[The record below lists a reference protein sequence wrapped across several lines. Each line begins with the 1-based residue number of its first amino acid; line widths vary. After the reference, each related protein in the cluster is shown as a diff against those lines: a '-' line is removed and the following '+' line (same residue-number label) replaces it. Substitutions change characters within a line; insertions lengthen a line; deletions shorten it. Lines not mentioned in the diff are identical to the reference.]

1 MTGRLAIDWSH
12 RFGLAHSPL
21 FEAGEID
28 CPDLHTVLLDGG
40 TGSFI
45 LSEGLQAT
53 DRRSAASW
61 AWSSAM
67 PNHVSVSSDDVIVT
81 RWDAPDVSERFTL
94 RSVNDRLQ
102 SFYSY
107 LTKKRTSSRPD
118 VVATLLDLLRAV
130 RGEVEAAGASDEE
143 SVSEFLELLAVL
155 VESELQPEER
165 NRFNAIWRM
174 GRVRRAE
181 PVLKDDHR
189 HRLEAG
195 FKSQISTLFGL
206 QFSGALA
213 VRHAASAI
221 FQEAHFTFQSSPQTD
236 LFGHQPAT
244 SVAAVTR
251 GAHHFTPPSLAR
263 SIVEQALASM
273 PDVAQRQRLVVCD
286 PACGSGAFLTE
297 TARTLRRLGFN
308 GALKLIGRDLSRS
321 AVAMAEFALNAAKF
335 DWQPAAGMDIN
346 VEVANA
352 LDPAAL
358 PACDL
363 VVMNP
368 PFLAWPMMDRGQRE
382 QVSEILAGAAKH
394 RPDLSMAFVTQ
405 ALATLGKGGVLA
417 TLLPASILAL
427 DSGQAWRRDLL
438 GKARPS
444 FLGYFG
450 DYGLFVHALVQVAAL
465 VLVVGDSQHSGI
477 ALRSSKDASAT
488 SEAIRALRRL
498 SGPLIS
504 DASGKGWR
512 IAPLDRRDLV
522 EGDRWRI
529 LPARTVAA
537 LRRLSELGMPTV
549 KDIFDVKQGIL
560 TGLNEAFILSRKELD
575 DLPIEE
581 SHYFRPALF
590 RDALSGGTI
599 RDNYFVFF
607 PYGPQ
612 GLLFA
617 SEEAARGHLP
627 VFFERYLDPRRV
639 KLEGRSGINDDR
651 RPWWGLGRYY
661 EWVQRSDPRILTK
674 YFGSTGDFALDEV
687 AKIVPLQ
694 GYAWFLKSSRPKGG
708 LEKIGVGGVLRAYFS
723 LLNSTTFIRL
733 LKVFSD
739 SVQGG
744 QFNLSARFVRPIPL
758 PDLRQDKN
766 LEMASQLITM
776 SQTSD
781 RLSQLWLHRVEVI
794 AASLWGDELV
804 SALAEVDDA

>member
-1 MTGRLAIDWSH
+1 MTDRLAIEWSS
-12 RFGLAHSPL
+12 RFGLARSPL
-21 FEAGEID
+21 FESGEID
-28 CPDLHTVLLDGG
+28 CPDRHTVLLDGG

-45 LSEGLQAT
+45 LSEGSQAT

-67 PNHVSVSSDDVIVT
+67 PNHVAVSNDDVVVT
-81 RWDAPDVSERFTL
+81 RWDAPESRETFTL
-94 RSVNDRLQ
+94 RSVNERLQ
-102 SFYSY
+102 AFYSY

-118 VVATLLDLLRAV
+118 VVATLLDLFRAV
-130 RGEVEAAGASDEE
+130 RGEVEAAGASDDER
-143 SVSEFLELLAVL
+143 VSEFLELLAVL
-155 VESELQPEER
+155 VESEQQPEAR
-165 NRFNAIWRM
+165 DRFSAIWRT
-174 GRVRRAE
+174 GRVRKAE
-181 PVLKDDHR
+181 PVLDDDRR

-206 QFSGALA
+206 EFSGALA

-236 LFGHQPAT
+236 LFGHQPTT

-273 PDVAQRQRLVVCD
+273 PDVARRKRLVVCD

-297 TARTLRRLGFN
+297 TARTLRRLGFE
-308 GALKLIGRDLSRS
+308 GALELVGRDLSPS

-335 DWQPAAGMDIN
+335 DWQPAAGMDID
-346 VEVANA
+346 VKVANA
-352 LDPAAL
+352 LEPYAL
-358 PACDL
+358 PASDL

-368 PFLAWPMMDRGQRE
+368 PFLAWPMMAKDQRE
-382 QVSEILAGAAKH
+382 QVSELLAGAAKH
-394 RPDLSMAFVTQ
+394 RPDLSMAFVTR
-405 ALATLGKGGVLA
+405 ALATVDRGGVLA

-438 GKARPS
+438 AKARPS

-450 DYGLFVHALVQVAAL
+450 DYGLFIHALVQVAAL
-465 VLVVGDSQHSGI
+465 VLVVGDNEHSGL
-477 ALRSSKDASAT
+477 ALRSSRDASAT

-498 SGPLIS
+498 SGPIIS

-512 IAPLDRRDLV
+512 ITPIDRRDLV
-522 EGDRWRI
+522 KHDRWRI

-537 LRRLSELGMPTV
+537 IRRLAELGMPTV
-549 KDIFDVKQGIL
+549 EEIFDVKQGIL

-575 DLPIEE
+575 ALPTVEAR
-581 SHYFRPALF
+581 YFRPALF
-590 RDALSGGTI
+590 RDALSDGVI
-599 RDNYFVFF
+599 RDSYFVFF
-607 PYGPQ
+607 PYEAH

-617 SEEAARGHLP
+617 SEESARRHLP
-627 VFFERYLDPRRV
+627 VFFDRYLDPRRD
-639 KLEGRSGINDDR
+639 KLERRSGIDADS
-651 RPWWGLGRYY
+651 RPWWALARYY
-661 EWVQRSDPRILTK
+661 QWVQRPDPRILSK
-674 YFGSTGDFALDEV
+674 YFGTIGDFALDEESR
-687 AKIVPLQ
+687 IVPLQ
-694 GYAWFLKSSRPKGG
+694 GYAWFLKSQRLKGE

-723 LLNSTTFIRL
+723 LLNSTTFSRL

-758 PDLRQDKN
+758 PDLRLDKN
-766 LEMASQLITM
+766 LEVATQLISL
-776 SQTSD
+776 SQASD
-781 RLSQLWLHRVEVI
+781 RLSQLWLRRVEVI

-804 SALAEVDDA
+804 SALTEVDDA